1 MKFQEAFRNL
11 NGRDAQHSEILE
23 FERIV
28 TTLETTPNDSFLA
41 VIVALDHYKTLY
53 GEIPGKIQAASV
65 TTLNGFKDAADVI
78 ANAAMAKTQETLTKA
93 VVKASVEAANNT
105 ATEKAKVEVFK
116 WRIVAGVVAAV
127 LLAATFWFGHSTGKE
142 TGYAR
147 GIQATTDQKAAASW
161 AATPQGELAFKLA
174 KSGVLDGLA
183 KCTLGKSWKIEK
195 GACFPYPGEKG
206 VTGWYLQ

>member
-65 TTLNGFKDAADVI
+65 TALNGFKDTADVI

-105 ATEKAKVEVFK
+105 ATAKAKVEVLR
-116 WRIVAGVVAAV
+116 WRTVSGVVGVVGAA
-127 LLAATFWFGHSTGKE
+127 AMFWFGHSI
-142 TGYAR
+142 GYDRAV
-147 GIQATTDQKAAASW
+147 QATTDQKAAASW
-161 AATPQGELAFKLA
+161 AATEQGQLAFKLA
-174 KSGVLDGLA
+174 MGGALDGLA
-183 KCTLGKSWKIEK
+183 KCTLGKKWKIEN
-195 GACFPYPGEKG
+195 GACFPYPSDKG
-206 VTGWYLQ
+206 LTGWRLQ